1 MHRELQSK
9 RSKTTNNHQ
18 PTKKTKLIIMYM
30 AFKIGLNV
38 LCINLYLIREIT
50 IAANPLIILIFIYL
64 YIYIVG

>member
-1 MHRELQSK
+1 
-9 RSKTTNNHQ
+9 
-18 PTKKTKLIIMYM
+18 M

-64 YIYIVG
+64 FIYCWLKAMPLNYNINKKKYEIYIGWVC